1 MLTKLVDWLDE
12 RIRVKSLWKVMTD
25 RPIPGGSS
33 WFYVLGATLAFIF
46 VLQLT
51 TGIFLAM
58 YYAPTPDHAYASVK
72 YIQEEA
78 AFGSVVRGM
87 HHWGATFMMVIVALH
102 MLRVFAFG
110 SYKRPR
116 EL

>member
-12 RIRVKSLWKVMTD
+12 RIRVKSLWKAMTD

-51 TGIFLAM
+51 TGIF
-58 YYAPTPDHAYASVK
+58 PVHP
-72 YIQEEA
+72 
-78 AFGSVVRGM
+78 GG
-87 HHWGATFMMVIVALH
+87 
-102 MLRVFAFG
+102 
-110 SYKRPR
+110 KRPGR
-116 EL
+116 DRNDPTVRSASAS